1 MTRLI
6 NRQPSAGW
14 RVALG
19 LAPFVALLAIYLLA
33 SDARLAAN
41 PNDKL
46 LPSLTA
52 FAQAINDFAFEPN
65 RRTGEIQLWADTAA
79 SLQRLGLG
87 LGCSALL
94 GLVFG
99 IVNGALPLARAGLS
113 PLVRAISLIPPMAI
127 LPVLFIV
134 FGLDELSKVVLIVIG
149 VAPLIIRDLQQR
161 VQEIPSEQLIK
172 AQTLGGNSWQIIV
185 RVILPQVLPRLID
198 SVRLQLGCAWLF
210 LISAEAI
217 AATDGLGYRIF
228 LVRRYMS
235 MDIILPYV
243 MWITLLA
250 YATDWLLR
258 RVSQWWFPWFDS
270 NKADA

>member
-1 MTRLI
+1 MKRLI
-6 NRQPSAGW
+6 NLQPSSGW
-14 RVALG
+14 RLALG
-19 LAPFVALLAIYLLA
+19 FFPFVLLLAAYLLA
-33 SDARLAAN
+33 SDARLAEN

-46 LPSLTA
+46 LPSLTT
-52 FAQAINDFAFEPN
+52 FADAIKGFAVEPN
-65 RRTGEIQLWADTAA
+65 ARTGEIILWGDTLA
-79 SLQRLGLG
+79 SLKRLGLG
-87 LGCSALL
+87 LGVSALA

-99 IVNGALPLARAGLS
+99 VVMGSIPLARSGLS
-113 PLVRAISLIPPMAI
+113 PLVRAIALIPPMAI

-149 VAPLIIRDLQQR
+149 VAPLIMRDLQQR

-172 AQTLGGNSWQIIV
+172 AQTLGGNSWQIIL
-185 RVILPQVLPRLID
+185 RVILPQILPRLID

-243 MWITLLA
+243 LWITVLA
-250 YATDWLLR
+250 YFTDWLLR
-258 RVSQWWFPWFDS
+258 RISQKAFPWFDN

>member
-1 MTRLI
+1 MKRLI
-6 NRQPSAGW
+6 NLQPSSGW
-14 RVALG
+14 RLALG
-19 LAPFVALLAIYLLA
+19 IFPFVLLLALYLLA
-33 SDARLAAN
+33 SDARLADN

-46 LPSLTA
+46 LPSLTTFADSIQA
-52 FAQAINDFAFEPN
+52 FAVEPN
-65 RRTGEIQLWADTAA
+65 SRTGKILLWGDTLA
-79 SLQRLGLG
+79 SLKRLALGLG
-87 LGCSALL
+87 VSALA

-99 IVNGALPLARAGLS
+99 VLTGSIPLARSGLS
-113 PLVRAISLIPPMAI
+113 PLIRAVSLIPPMAI

-149 VAPLIIRDLQQR
+149 IAPLIMRDLQQR
-161 VQEIPSEQLIK
+161 VQEIPTEQLIK
-172 AQTLGGNSWQIIV
+172 AQTLGGNSWQIIL
-185 RVILPQVLPRLID
+185 RVVLPQILPRLID

-243 MWITLLA
+243 LWITLLA
-250 YATDWLLR
+250 YLTDWLLR
-258 RVSQWWFPWFDS
+258 RVSQWAFPWFES

>member
-6 NRQPSAGW
+6 NRQPSSGW

-19 LAPFVALLAIYLLA
+19 LGPFVILMAIYLLA

-46 LPSLTA
+46 LPALST
-52 FAQAINDFAFEPN
+52 FSQAINDFAVEPN
-65 RRTGEIQLWADTAA
+65 RRTGEIQLWADTAS
-79 SLQRLGLG
+79 SLKRLGMG
-87 LGCSALL
+87 LGFSALL
-94 GLVFG
+94 GLLFG
-99 IVNGALPLARAGLS
+99 IVNGALPIVRAGLS
-113 PLVRAISLIPPMAI
+113 PLVRTISLVPPMAI

-134 FGLDELSKVVLIVIG
+134 FGLDELSKVMLIVIG
-149 VAPLIIRDLQQR
+149 VAPLIMRDMQQR

-172 AQTLGGNSWQIIV
+172 AQTLGGNSWQIIL
-185 RVILPQVLPRLID
+185 RVILPQIMPRLID
-198 SVRLQLGCAWLF
+198 SVRLQLGSAWLF

-217 AATDGLGYRIF
+217 ASTDGLGYRIF

-243 MWITLLA
+243 IWITLLA
-250 YATDWLLR
+250 YSTDWLLR
-258 RVSQWWFPWFDS
+258 RLSQWFFPWFDN